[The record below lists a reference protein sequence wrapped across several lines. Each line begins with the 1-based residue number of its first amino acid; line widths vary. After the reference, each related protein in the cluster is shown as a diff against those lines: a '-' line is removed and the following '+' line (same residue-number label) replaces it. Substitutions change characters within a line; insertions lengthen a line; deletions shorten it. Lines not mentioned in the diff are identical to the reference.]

1 MSRRPRKTNRRPSSP
16 PPSTSSPR
24 EFRLPENTTPA
35 LPAVEDFAA
44 LDMPSGLLKTLTT
57 QGVTAPFPIQAATL
71 PNSLAGRDLLGRG
84 RTGSG
89 KTLAFGLALLAR
101 TAGLRAEPKAPL
113 ALVLVPTRELA
124 LQVTDALTPYATA
137 VNLRLATVVGGLSIT
152 KQADALRRGTEVV
165 VASPGRLNDLVE
177 RGDCVLDQV
186 RITVLDEA
194 DQMTDMGFLPQITKL
209 IRQVRAD
216 GQRMLFSATLDA
228 NIDRL
233 VQQFLTD
240 PVVHSVDPSA
250 GAVTTM
256 EHHVL
261 HLQDETDKK
270 AVTTRIAARDGRVIL
285 FLDTK
290 RSADRLA
297 KRLLSV
303 GVRAAAL
310 HGGRSQP
317 QRNRTLEQFKNGQVT
332 ALVATNVAARGIHID
347 DLDLVVNVDP
357 PTDHK
362 DYLHRGGRT
371 ARAGG
376 SGSVV
381 TLVLPEQKR
390 DVTRLLSDA
399 GIRPRTARITSGDT
413 ELATLTGAREPSG
426 VAVTIELPQPVAPP
440 VSRRRTGTATSTTGT
455 RRRRGASGTATADTA
470 APDAAR
476 GSARRPTRTGQPTA
490 PAETSGRGA
499 GRRARAEESGR
510 TTARRAAAEASGQG
524 TAPANGK
531 AARGSGGGSGT
542 TTGTGGRG
550 TTRRTTS
557 GPPGTTPSTKP
568 GRGTGGATSAT
579 AARGSGG
586 PTTGTAGRGSD
597 RRTATGT
604 ATGGTRGSG
613 RRTGNRGTGAAGGSA
628 GAGGRGTDRRND
640 RRGA

>member
-1 MSRRPRKTNRRPSSP
+1 MSRRSQKPNRRVSSP
-16 PPSTSSPR
+16 QPSASSQR
-24 EFRLPENTTPA
+24 EFRLPESTTPA
-35 LPAVEDFAA
+35 LPAVEDFAGM
-44 LDMPSGLLKTLTT
+44 DMPAGLLKTLVA
-57 QGVTAPFPIQAATL
+57 QGVTTPFPIQAATL

-101 TAGLRAEPKAPL
+101 TAGLRAEPRAPL

-124 LQVTDALTPYATA
+124 QQVTDALTPYATA

-152 KQADALRRGTEVV
+152 KQAGALRRGVEVL
-165 VASPGRLNDLVE
+165 VATPGRLNDLVD
-177 RGDCVLDQV
+177 RGDCVLGDV

-209 IRQVRAD
+209 IQQVRAD
-216 GQRMLFSATLDA
+216 GQRMLFSATLDR

-233 VQQFLTD
+233 VQRFLTD
-240 PVVHSVDPSA
+240 PVAHSVDPSA

-261 HLQDETDKK
+261 HVLDETDKK
-270 AVTTRIAARDGRVIL
+270 AVTTRIAARDGRVLL

-297 KRLLSV
+297 KRLLAV

-357 PTDHK
+357 PADHK

-390 DVTRLLSDA
+390 DMTRLMSDA
-399 GIRPRTARITSGDT
+399 GIRPRTARVTSSDT
-413 ELATLTGAREPSG
+413 ELATITGAREPSG
-426 VAVTIELPQPVAPP
+426 VAVTIEVPQQEPP
-440 VSRRRTGTATSTTGT
+440 KTSR
-455 RRRRGASGTATADTA
+455 
-470 APDAAR
+470 PAR
-476 GSARRPTRTGQPTA
+476 
-490 PAETSGRGA
+490 
-499 GRRARAEESGR
+499 
-510 TTARRAAAEASGQG
+510 
-524 TAPANGK
+524 K
-531 AARGSGGGSGT
+531 
-542 TTGTGGRG
+542 
-550 TTRRTTS
+550 
-557 GPPGTTPSTKP
+557 PGTTPSRRSARRRNGSGTGTPAAPATGSRGSGRRSPEGATAKGEATGTP
-568 GRGTGGATSAT
+568 TRRARSAGAKGGAVGAGGRGAERQATNGTAAGGASGKATRGSSRRATSGGNTGGAG
-579 AARGSGG
+579 AAG
-586 PTTGTAGRGSD
+586 GRGSD
-597 RRTATGT
+597 RR
-604 ATGGTRGSG
+604 GGG
-613 RRTGNRGTGAAGGSA
+613 RRTSA
-628 GAGGRGTDRRND
+628 T
-640 RRGA
+640 

>member
-1 MSRRPRKTNRRPSSP
+1 M
-16 PPSTSSPR
+16 
-24 EFRLPENTTPA
+24 
-35 LPAVEDFAA
+35 PAVEDFAG
-44 LDMPSGLLKTLTT
+44 LDMPAGLLKTLAA
-57 QGVTAPFPIQAATL
+57 QGVTTPFPIQAATL

-89 KTLAFGLALLAR
+89 KTLAFGLALLGR

-124 LQVTDALTPYATA
+124 QQVTDALTPYATA

-152 KQADALRRGTEVV
+152 KQAGVLRRGAEVL
-165 VASPGRLNDLVE
+165 VATPGRLNDLVE
-177 RGDCVLDQV
+177 RGDCVLGDV

-209 IRQVRAD
+209 IQQVRPD
-216 GQRMLFSATLDA
+216 GQRMLFSATLDR

-233 VQQFLTD
+233 VQRFLTD

-261 HLQDETDKK
+261 HVQDETDKK

-297 KRLLSV
+297 KRLLAV

-332 ALVATNVAARGIHID
+332 ALVATNVAARGIHVD

-390 DVTRLLSDA
+390 DMTRLMSDA
-399 GIRPRTARITSGDT
+399 GIRPRTARIKSGDA
-413 ELATLTGAREPSG
+413 ELATITGAREPSG
-426 VAVTIELPQPVAPP
+426 VAVTIEVPQPATASDPDRKAGAKP
-440 VSRRRTGTATSTTGT
+440 GRRSGRRRRSGGGGEAKAATGTATRTES
-455 RRRRGASGTATADTA
+455 
-470 APDAAR
+470 R
-476 GSARRPTRTGQPTA
+476 GSD
-490 PAETSGRGA
+490 
-499 GRRARAEESGR
+499 
-510 TTARRAAAEASGQG
+510 RRAAAGATASGG
-524 TAPANGK
+524 SSATGGRGAARRSGSGRATGGAVGAGGRSSDRRSAPGATTGAASGK
-531 AARGSGGGSGT
+531 AARGTGRRAGSGGA
-542 TTGTGGRG
+542 
-550 TTRRTTS
+550 
-557 GPPGTTPSTKP
+557 
-568 GRGTGGATSAT
+568 TGGAA
-579 AARGSGG
+579 G
-586 PTTGTAGRGSD
+586 TGGRGSD
-597 RRTATGT
+597 RRG
-604 ATGGTRGSG
+604 G
-613 RRTGNRGTGAAGGSA
+613 RRTSA
-628 GAGGRGTDRRND
+628 T
-640 RRGA
+640 

>member
-1 MSRRPRKTNRRPSSP
+1 MSRRPQKSNRRAPSSA
-16 PPSTSSPR
+16 PSASSPR
-24 EFRLPENTTPA
+24 EFRLPESTTPA

-44 LDMPSGLLKTLTT
+44 LDMPAGLLKTLTA
-57 QGVTAPFPIQAATL
+57 QGVTTPFPIQAATL

-124 LQVTDALTPYATA
+124 QQVTDALTPYATA
-137 VNLRLATVVGGLSIT
+137 VNLRMATVVGGLSMT
-152 KQADALRRGTEVV
+152 KQAATLRRGVEVL
-165 VASPGRLNDLVE
+165 VATPGRLNDLVE
-177 RGDCVLDQV
+177 HGDCVLGSV
-186 RITVLDEA
+186 GITVLDEA
-194 DQMTDMGFLPQITKL
+194 DQMTDMGFLPQITRL
-209 IRQVRAD
+209 IERVRPD
-216 GQRMLFSATLDA
+216 GQRMLFSATLDG

-233 VQQFLTD
+233 VQRFLTD

-261 HLQDETDKK
+261 HVLDETDKK

-297 KRLLSV
+297 KRLLAV

-357 PTDHK
+357 PMDHK
-362 DYLHRGGRT
+362 DYVHRGGRT

-381 TLVLPEQKR
+381 TLVLPDQKR
-390 DVTRLLSDA
+390 DVTRLMSDA
-399 GIRPRTARITSGDT
+399 GIRPRTARITSSDAQ
-413 ELATLTGAREPSG
+413 LATITGAREPSG
-426 VAVTIELPQPVAPP
+426 VAVTIEVPQPPAAPKA
-440 VSRRRTGTATSTTGT
+440 SRQKNGTENGGRPA
-455 RRRRGASGTATADTA
+455 RRRRSGGGGAGAAAGAATGTG
-470 APDAAR
+470 AR
-476 GSARRPTRTGQPTA
+476 GGARRADARGTTGGA
-490 PAETSGRGA
+490 GSSGGRGA
-499 GRRARAEESGR
+499 DRRG
-510 TTARRAAAEASGQG
+510 AAGAASG
-524 TAPANGK
+524 A
-531 AARGSGGGSGT
+531 GSGT
-542 TTGTGGRG
+542 
-550 TTRRTTS
+550 
-557 GPPGTTPSTKP
+557 
-568 GRGTGGATSAT
+568 
-579 AARGSGG
+579 
-586 PTTGTAGRGSD
+586 
-597 RRTATGT
+597 
-604 ATGGTRGSG
+604 GTRGSG
-613 RRTGNRGTGAAGGSA
+613 RRPVAGTEGR
-628 GAGGRGTDRRND
+628 GGRSGRRNPA
-640 RRGA
+640 G